1 MYLGDVSVR
10 DSDVH
15 IFQLPE
21 VVTVGL
27 VESSI
32 VVTSGGYLVQKI
44 EYRPPLGFPGV
55 EGRGQS
61 CCCSAVLAG
70 QCLNLLVGGFDEIPF
85 RLLLKHLLQCFFFN
99 LLHFQILHS

>member
-1 MYLGDVSVR
+1 MNLGDVSVR

-55 EGRGQS
+55 KGRGQS
-61 CCCSAVLAG
+61 CCCCCSAVLAG
-70 QCLNLLVGGFDEIPF
+70 QCLNLLFGGFDEISF
-85 RLLLKHLLQCFFFN
+85 RLLPKHLLQCFFY
-99 LLHFQILHS
+99 